1 MNLLLI
7 PRLAVKALRQNV
19 LRTALTMLGI
29 IIGVGA
35 VICVVAIGEG
45 AQASVERAIT
55 NIGANMI
62 WVEAGGVNR
71 AGVRTGA
78 FGTKTLT
85 LGDYE
90 AIKEQ
95 VHLVTNVT
103 PQADTRTQV
112 VYGNQNWNSPVR
124 GVGPEYLALKNWNVV
139 RGGMYTDVDVE
150 RATPVCV
157 LGQTV
162 VDQLFGS
169 QDPIGETIRVNNEPC
184 VVTGVL
190 EVKGQ
195 SATGQ
200 DQDDQFL
207 MPYTTVMK
215 KIKGQ
220 TWLDDIMCSA
230 LSAKVVDQAEQEI
243 TILMRERHHIRPGAD
258 DDFNLRHPT
267 EIAEAVKQSTQ
278 TMEAL
283 LAAIA
288 SVSLVVGGIG
298 IMNIMLVSVTERTRE
313 IGLRQAVG
321 ARARDVLRQF
331 LVEAVILSLIG
342 GAIGIGLGAVG
353 ARMIA
358 DSFQWPARVSIN
370 AITVAFGCSAVI
382 GIFFGYYP
390 ARQAARLDP
399 IEALRFE

>member
-1 MNLLLI
+1 MNVF
-7 PRLAVKALRQNV
+7 AVLRIALKALRQNL
-19 LRTALTMLGI
+19 LRTGLTMLGI
-29 IIGVGA
+29 VIGVGA

-71 AGVRTGA
+71 GGVRTGA

-90 AIKEQ
+90 AIREH
-95 VHLVTNVT
+95 VSLVTNVT
-103 PQADTRTQV
+103 PQADTRVQV
-112 VYGNQNWNSPVR
+112 VYGNQNWSTSVR

-139 RGGMYTDVDVE
+139 QGGMYTEVDVE
-150 RATPVCV
+150 RANNVCV
-157 LGQTV
+157 LGQTI
-162 VDQLFGS
+162 VDQLFGA
-169 QDPIGETIRVNNEPC
+169 QDPIDETIRVKDQPC
-184 VVTGVL
+184 VVVGVL

-200 DQDDQFL
+200 DQDDNLL
-207 MPYTTVMK
+207 MPYTAVMK

-220 TWLDDIMCSA
+220 TWLDDILCSA
-230 LSAKVVDQAEQEI
+230 TSAKILDQAEQEI
-243 TILMRERHHIRPGAD
+243 ATLMRDRHHIRAGAD

-278 TMEAL
+278 TMEGL
-283 LAAIA
+283 LAAVA
-288 SVSLVVGGIG
+288 SVSLIVGGIG

-321 ARARDVLRQF
+321 ARGRDVLRQF
-331 LVEAVILSLIG
+331 LVEAVMLSLIG
-342 GAIGIGLGAVG
+342 GAIGIGLGMFG
-353 ARMIA
+353 ARAIA
-358 DSFQWPARVSIN
+358 DTFQWPTRVSSN
-370 AITVAFGCSAVI
+370 AIALAFGCSAAV
-382 GIFFGYYP
+382 GVFFGYYP

>member
-1 MNLLLI
+1 MNLLMI
-7 PRLAVKALRQNV
+7 PRLALRALRQNV

-62 WVEAGGVNR
+62 WVEAGGVSR
-71 AGVRTGA
+71 GGVRTGA

-85 LGDYE
+85 LDDYQ
-90 AIKEQ
+90 AIKE
-95 VHLVTNVT
+95 HIPLVTNVT
-103 PQADTRTQV
+103 PQADTRVQV
-112 VYGNQNWNSPVR
+112 VYGNQNWGTSVR
-124 GVGPEYLALKNWNVV
+124 GVGPEYLALKGWSVV
-139 RGGMYTDVDVE
+139 RGGMYAEVDVD
-150 RATPVCV
+150 RANNVCV
-157 LGQTV
+157 LGQTI
-162 VDQLFGS
+162 VDQLFGA
-169 QDPIGETIRVNNEPC
+169 QDPIGETIRVRDQLC
-184 VVTGVL
+184 VVVGVL

-195 SATGQ
+195 SASGQ
-200 DQDDQFL
+200 DQDDNFL

-220 TWLDDIMCSA
+220 TWLDDIMCGA
-230 LSAKVVDQAEQEI
+230 TSAKVVDQAEQEI
-243 TILMRERHHIRPGAD
+243 AVLMRERHHIRPGAD

-288 SVSLVVGGIG
+288 SVSLIVGGIG

-321 ARARDVLRQF
+321 ARSRDVLRQF

-342 GAIGIGLGAVG
+342 GAIGIAVG
-353 ARMIA
+353 AIGARTIA
-358 DSFQWPARVSIN
+358 DAFQWPTRVSSN
-370 AITVAFGCSAVI
+370 AVLLAFGCSAVV
-382 GIFFGYYP
+382 GVFFGYYP
-390 ARQAARLDP
+390 ARRAANLDP

>member
-1 MNLLLI
+1 MNPVMIPLI
-7 PRLAVKALRQNV
+7 ALKALAQNKM
-19 LRTALTMLGI
+19 RTSLTMLGI

-45 AQASVERAIT
+45 ASASVARAIT

-78 FGTKTLT
+78 FGTKSLT
-85 LGDYE
+85 LSDYE

-95 VHLVTNVT
+95 IPWVTNVT
-103 PQADTRTQV
+103 PQADTRVQV
-112 VYGNQNWNSPVR
+112 VYGNRNWGTSVR
-124 GVGPEYLALKNWNVV
+124 GVSPEYLALRGWTVV
-139 RGGMYTDVDVE
+139 RGGMYTDVDVD
-150 RATPVCV
+150 RAKPVCV
-157 LGQTV
+157 LGQTI

-169 QDPIGETIRVNNEPC
+169 QDPIGEAVRVNNEPC
-184 VVTGVL
+184 TVVGVL
-190 EVKGQ
+190 EPKGQ

-220 TWLDDIMCSA
+220 PWLDDILGSA
-230 LSAKVVDQAEQEI
+230 TSAMVVDQAEQEI
-243 TILMRERHHIRPGAD
+243 TALMRERHHIRPGAD
-258 DDFNLRHPT
+258 EDFNLRHPT
-267 EIAEAVKQSTQ
+267 DIAEAVRQSTQ

-288 SVSLVVGGIG
+288 SVSLLVGGIG

-313 IGLRQAVG
+313 IGLRLAVG
-321 ARARDVLRQF
+321 ARGRDVLRQF
-331 LVEAVILSLIG
+331 LVEAVMLSLIG
-342 GAIGIGLGAVG
+342 GAFGIALGMFG
-353 ARMIA
+353 AQTIA
-358 DSFQWPARVSIN
+358 KTFLWPTRVSSN
-370 AITVAFGCSAVI
+370 AVVVAFGFSAMI

>member
-1 MNLLLI
+1 MNLLMI
-7 PRLAVKALRQNV
+7 PRLALKALSQNK
-19 LRTALTMLGI
+19 LRSGLTMLGI

-45 AQASVERAIT
+45 AEASVERAIT

-62 WVEAGGVNR
+62 WVEAGGVKRN
-71 AGVRTGA
+71 GIRTGS

-85 LGDYE
+85 LADYE
-90 AIKEQ
+90 AIKE
-95 VHLVTNVT
+95 HIGLVTNVT
-103 PQADTRTQV
+103 PQADTHVQV
-112 VYGNQNWNSPVR
+112 VYGNQNWGTAVR
-124 GVGPEYLALKNWNVV
+124 GVGPEYLALKGWNVV
-139 RGGMYTDVDVE
+139 RGGMYTDIDVQ
-150 RATPVCV
+150 RAANVCV
-157 LGQTV
+157 LGQTIV
-162 VDQLFGS
+162 NQLFGS
-169 QDPIGETIRVNNEPC
+169 QDPVGETIRVKDQPC
-184 VVTGVL
+184 VVVGVL

-207 MPYTTVMK
+207 MPYTSVMK
-215 KIKGQ
+215 KLQGK
-220 TWLDDIMCSA
+220 TWLDDILMSGTSA
-230 LSAKVVDQAEQEI
+230 GVVAEAESEI
-243 TILMRERHHIRPGAD
+243 AALLRERHHLRSGAD

-288 SVSLVVGGIG
+288 SVSLLVGGIG

-321 ARARDVLRQF
+321 ARGRDVLRQF

-342 GAIGIGLGAVG
+342 GAIGIGLGMVG
-353 ARMIA
+353 ARTIA
-358 DSFQWPARVSIN
+358 NSFQWPTRVSPN
-370 AITVAFGCSAVI
+370 AIAVAFGCSAAI
-382 GIFFGYYP
+382 GVFFGYYP

>member
-1 MNLLLI
+1 MNLLMI
-7 PRLAVKALRQNV
+7 PRLALKALRQNI

-71 AGVRTGA
+71 GGVRTGA

-90 AIKEQ
+90 AIKEH
-95 VHLVTNVT
+95 VSLVTNVT
-103 PQADTRTQV
+103 PQADTRVQV
-112 VYGNQNWNSPVR
+112 VYGNRNWGTSVR
-124 GVGPEYLALKNWNVV
+124 GVGPEYLALKTWNVA
-139 RGGMYTDVDVE
+139 RGGMYTEVDVE
-150 RATPVCV
+150 RANNTCV
-157 LGQTV
+157 LGQTL

-169 QDPIGETIRVNNEPC
+169 QDPIGETIRVKDQPC
-184 VVTGVL
+184 VVVGVL

-195 SATGQ
+195 TATGQ
-200 DQDDQFL
+200 DQDDNLL

-230 LSAKVVDQAEQEI
+230 TSSQVVDQAEQEI
-243 TILMRERHHIRPGAD
+243 ASLMRERHHIRPGAD

-283 LAAIA
+283 LAAVA
-288 SVSLVVGGIG
+288 SVSLIVGGIG

-321 ARARDVLRQF
+321 ARGRDVLRQF

-342 GAIGIGLGAVG
+342 GAIGIGFGTLG

-358 DSFQWPARVSIN
+358 DTFQWPTRVSPN
-370 AITVAFGCSAVI
+370 AIALAFGCSAAI
-382 GIFFGYYP
+382 GVFFGYYP

-399 IEALRFE
+399 IDALRFE

>member
-1 MNLLLI
+1 MTLAMI
-7 PRLAVKALRQNV
+7 PRMALKALMQHK
-19 LRTALTMLGI
+19 LRSGLTMLGI
-29 IIGVGA
+29 IIGVSA

-45 AQASVERAIT
+45 ASASVERAIT
-55 NIGANMI
+55 NLGANLI

-71 AGVRTGA
+71 AGVRTGIG
-78 FGTKTLT
+78 GTRTL
-85 LGDYE
+85 LLSDYE

-95 VHLVTNVT
+95 IPLVTNIT
-103 PQADTRTQV
+103 PQADTRVQV
-112 VYGNQNWNSPVR
+112 VFGNQNWNTSVR
-124 GVGPEYLALKNWNVV
+124 GVGPEYVTLKNWNVL
-139 RGGMYTDVDVE
+139 RGGMYTEVDVA
-150 RATPVCV
+150 RATNVCV

-169 QDPIGETIRVNNEPC
+169 QEPVGETIRVNNEPC
-184 VVTGVL
+184 TVVGVL

-195 SATGQ
+195 SAVGQ

-220 TWLDDIMCSA
+220 WWIDDILMSGISA
-230 LSAKVVDQAEQEI
+230 AVVDQAEQDI
-243 TILMRERHHIRPGAD
+243 AGLMRQRHHIQPGAD

-267 EIAEAVKQSTQ
+267 DIAEAVKQSTQ

-288 SVSLVVGGIG
+288 SVSLLVGGIG

-313 IGLRQAVG
+313 IGLRLALG
-321 ARARDVLRQF
+321 ARGRDVLRQF
-331 LVEAVILSLIG
+331 LVEAVLLSLVG
-342 GAIGIGLGAVG
+342 GAIGIGIGMFGAQ
-353 ARMIA
+353 RIA
-358 DSFQWPARVSIN
+358 EAFQWPTRVSSN
-370 AITVAFGCSAVI
+370 AVVIAFGFSALI

-399 IEALRFE
+399 IDALRFE

>member
-1 MNLLLI
+1 MNLLMI
-7 PRLAVKALRQNV
+7 PRLALKALRQNV

-45 AQASVERAIT
+45 AQARVERAIT

-90 AIKEQ
+90 AIKEH
-95 VHLVTNVT
+95 VRLVTNVT
-103 PQADTRTQV
+103 PQADTRVQV
-112 VYGNQNWNSPVR
+112 VYGNQNWGTSVR

-139 RGGMYTDVDVE
+139 RGGMYTEVDVE
-150 RATPVCV
+150 RANNVCV
-157 LGQTV
+157 LGQTI

-169 QDPIGETIRVNNEPC
+169 QDPIGETIRVKDQPC
-184 VVTGVL
+184 VVVGVL
-190 EVKGQ
+190 DVKGQ

-200 DQDDQFL
+200 DQDDNFL

-220 TWLDDIMCSA
+220 PWLDDIMCSA
-230 LSAKVVDQAEQEI
+230 TSAKVLDQAEQDI
-243 TILMRERHHIRPGAD
+243 AVIMRERHHIRPGSD

-278 TMEAL
+278 TMEML
-283 LAAIA
+283 LAAVA
-288 SVSLVVGGIG
+288 SVSLLVGGIG

-321 ARARDVLRQF
+321 ARGRDVLRQF

-342 GAIGIGLGAVG
+342 GAIGIGVGTLGA
-353 ARMIA
+353 RTLA
-358 DSFQWPARVSIN
+358 DTFQWPTRVSTN
-370 AITVAFGCSAVI
+370 AILLAFGCSAAI
-382 GIFFGYYP
+382 GVFFGYYP
-390 ARQAARLDP
+390 ARQAANLDP